1 MAHADHFC
9 DHCTLRGGITTA
21 PGCPGRGVAI
31 DNCWQIDDNDKYIPM
46 PVIKETLQAISQF
59 IKLFIWRLYK
69 AIGFQVR
76 DWDTQLA
83 TRYVL
88 WKRLLIWGGVI
99 VIVTIITLIIGRI
112 VGGYLLGAVDS
123 LGVY

>member
-1 MAHADHFC
+1 
-9 DHCTLRGGITTA
+9 
-21 PGCPGRGVAI
+21 
-31 DNCWQIDDNDKYIPM
+31 M